1 MAELGIMTSSATV
14 RPTPPNFGSNV
25 WQHTPSSTIESWVR
39 ICCCW
44 WAGKTSMMRL
54 MVLTAVLVCSVA
66 KVKWPV
72 SATRRADSMVSKSR
86 ISPMSTTSGSCRNS
100 TRSALVNEC
109 VSLWI
114 SRWLTMQLR

>member
-1 MAELGIMTSSATV
+1 
-14 RPTPPNFGSNV
+14 
-25 WQHTPSSTIESWVR
+25 
-39 ICCCW
+39 
-44 WAGKTSMMRL
+44 

-66 KVKWPV
+66 RVKWPV

-100 TRSALVNEC
+100 TRSALVNEW